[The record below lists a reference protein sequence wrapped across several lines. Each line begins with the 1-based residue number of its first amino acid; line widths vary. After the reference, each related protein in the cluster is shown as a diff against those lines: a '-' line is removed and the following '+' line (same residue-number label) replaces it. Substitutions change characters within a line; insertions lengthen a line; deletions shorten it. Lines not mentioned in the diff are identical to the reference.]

1 MEINRKHFPKIMQD
15 NDEVFLSHLE
25 GVISS
30 VDELCSLE
38 ITRLVDSYKLT
49 DSYRF
54 RIATSM
60 SKYNNMLIEE
70 ILKFCNMFNIRIN
83 MSKSIKTS
91 SVITFEINLE
101 Q

>member
-1 MEINRKHFPKIMQD
+1 MEINRKHFPKLMQD
-15 NDEVFLSHLE
+15 NDEIFLAHFE
-25 GVISS
+25 GIVNS

-38 ITRLVDSYKLT
+38 ITKNT

-54 RIATSM
+54 RIACSLP
-60 SKYNNMLIEE
+60 KYNNMLIEE
-70 ILKFCNMFNIRIN
+70 ILKFCNMFNIRVD

-101 Q
+101 N